1 MMISSFHAAHYQ
13 IPENDSGCIAINL
26 YLSQINSLLK
36 LSKSRPK
43 HGCPAEDFRSSH
55 VGPALNVAAPPVC
68 AMWSIPW
75 HTWHE
80 TIRRRVVTRYMLII
94 NKL

>member
-1 MMISSFHAAHYQ
+1 MISLFHVSHYQ
-13 IPENDSGCIAINL
+13 IPENDSGCITINL
-26 YLSQINSLLK
+26 YLSQVNSLLK
-36 LSKSRPK
+36 LRKSRPK

-55 VGPALNVAAPPVC
+55 VDPALNVAAPPEC
-68 AMWSIPW
+68 AMWSIPR

-80 TIRRRVVTRYMLII
+80 TTRHRVVARYMLII